1 MSDAEIEQLI
11 ALGKSYKTLDKLW
24 SAEFR
29 GDLDAVDDQGHP
41 RKDTS
46 GDEFSSSTLYTATT
60 IRILTDSW
68 RIASGALQAAHELRT
83 FSAADARST
92 ASSALVV
99 SIATADQ
106 GTGQNATRNVHAV
119 LDVAGEI
126 LQPSEK
132 KESNM
137 TLSRWVGLGT
147 QKNSTMNGEFVFNLP
162 EQHAQTVHLVL
173 IGNNN
178 KKHSQVVDFSKLR

>member
-1 MSDAEIEQLI
+1 
-11 ALGKSYKTLDKLW
+11 
-24 SAEFR
+24 
-29 GDLDAVDDQGHP
+29 
-41 RKDTS
+41 
-46 GDEFSSSTLYTATT
+46 
-60 IRILTDSW
+60 
-68 RIASGALQAAHELRT
+68 
-83 FSAADARST
+83 
-92 ASSALVV
+92 
-99 SIATADQ
+99 
-106 GTGQNATRNVHAV
+106 
-119 LDVAGEI
+119 VAGEI